1 MYLKS
6 LTLRGFKSFA
16 SSTTMVFEPGITCV
30 VGPNGSGKSNVVD
43 ALAWVMGEQGA
54 KTLRG
59 GKMEDVIFAGTSGR
73 APLGRAEVVLTIDNS
88 DGALPIDYTEVTIS
102 RTMFRSGGSEYAIN
116 GTPARLLDVQELL
129 SDSGI
134 GREMHVIV
142 GQGQLDS
149 ILQATPE
156 IRRGF
161 IEEAAGVLKHRKRK
175 EKAERKLESTA
186 ANLNR
191 LNDLLS
197 EIRRQLKPLGRQAE
211 VARKAAV
218 IQAEVRDA
226 RARLLADELAAA
238 TSSLQSDLAAEAEI
252 KQRRQRLEADLAAA
266 RQAEQLAEAEAQQAL
281 PRLTASQETWY
292 ALAGL
297 AERVSSTATI
307 ASERLRNAQSIT
319 TEERP
324 GRDPEA
330 IEREAAEVRAAEAE
344 LATEVEARAAALAS
358 ATEAR
363 TAAEA
368 AHAEAE
374 RQYSAQQRAI
384 ADRREGLARLT
395 GEVNT
400 LRSRVDAAASEIERL
415 AVARGEAEQ
424 RAVEAKRRF
433 AALETRL
440 AGLSA
445 GESGL
450 DAAYESAE
458 MRVGEAETRL
468 GGLTEALRSAAAER
482 GALAARAEALALGLD
497 QRDGSAALLAAGK
510 QLDGLLGSVA
520 ALIKVGS
527 ADQTAIAAALGAA
540 ADAVAV
546 TGVDAAV
553 RAFDHLKAED
563 LGRAGL
569 LLGGGPSE
577 DVSRWP
583 VLPSGARWAVDA
595 VDCADALRPGLQ
607 RLLFKVAVVADLAA
621 ARTLVDALPEV
632 TAVTADGDLLSAWYA
647 AGGSAAQP
655 SLIEVQA
662 AYDEANDKLAAAQNE
677 AERLRFAVA
686 AAEEELREARE
697 VAEAALA
704 RLHESDA
711 EHAALAEEA
720 AELNQTVRSAQAEA
734 GRLADAATTAA
745 NAREQNL
752 ANLDELEHRLELAEA
767 QTELSEADATER
779 DRCSDVARA
788 ARAAEMEARL
798 ALRTVEERARALA
811 GRAESLSR
819 AAQAE
824 RDARAKAAAR
834 REQLRREAETAAA
847 VLTAAEWLS
856 EQLAASRLLA
866 EAERAAAQQA
876 RTSAEAELSAVR
888 QRGRELAKQ
897 FEGMVDSVHRDE
909 LARAQQQ
916 MKIEALIEKALTELG
931 LESEALLAEYGPDVL
946 VPVLVGPDGAPLTP
960 DDERPEPVPFVR
972 EQQERRL
979 RAAERDLAV
988 LGKVNPLALEEF
1000 EALSERHTF
1009 LAEQLVDLRKTRDD
1023 LIDIINDVDLRVQE
1037 VFAAAYADVEAAFA
1051 DSFARLFPGGEG
1063 RLVLTEP
1070 GEWLTTGVDVEARP
1084 AGKKVKRLSL
1094 LSGGERSLVA
1104 VAFLVALFKARPSPF
1119 YILDEVEAALDDVN
1133 LGRLLEIYQELRKDS
1148 QLLVITHQKRTM
1160 EIADALYG
1168 ITMRADGVTTVISQ
1182 RLRES

>member
-73 APLGRAEVVLTIDNS
+73 APLGRAEVVLTIDNT
-88 DGALPIDYTEVTIS
+88 DQALPIDYTEVTIS

-116 GTPARLLDVQELL
+116 GSPARLLDVQELL

-191 LNDLLS
+191 LSDLLG

-211 VARKAAV
+211 VARKAAG
-218 IQAEVRDA
+218 IQAEARDA
-226 RARLLADELAAA
+226 RARVLADDFTAASQA
-238 TSSLQSDLAAEAEI
+238 LQSDLAAEAEL
-252 KQRRQRLEADLAAA
+252 KQRRLHLE
-266 RQAEQLAEAEAQQAL
+266 EQLAEARKAEQEAESGAQEAL
-281 PRLTASQETWY
+281 PRLTAAQETWY

-297 AERVSSTATI
+297 AERLSSTATI
-307 ASERLRNAQSIT
+307 AAERLRNAESIT

-330 IEREAAEVRAAEAE
+330 IEREAAEVLAAEAE
-344 LATEVEARAAALAS
+344 LGKEVDVLAADLAA

-363 TAAEA
+363 NAAEA
-368 AHAEAE
+368 AQAVAE
-374 RQYSAQQRAI
+374 RQYAAQQRAI

-400 LRSRVDAAASEIERL
+400 LRSRVEAAASEIERL
-415 AVARGEAEQ
+415 GGARAEAEQ
-424 RAVEAKRRF
+424 RGADAKRRF
-433 AALETRL
+433 ASLEIRL

-450 DAAYESAE
+450 DAAYEAAAE
-458 MRVGEAETRL
+458 QVAAAEAEL
-468 GGLTEALRSAAAER
+468 SSLNDALRAATAER
-482 GALAARAEALALGLD
+482 GALAARAEALALGLN
-497 QRDGSAALLAAGK
+497 QRDGGAALLAAGNR
-510 QLDGLLGSVA
+510 LDGLLGSVA
-520 ALIKVGS
+520 ALIKVNPG
-527 ADQTAIAAALGAA
+527 DQVAIAAALGAA

-569 LLGGGPSE
+569 LLGGGPNE
-577 DVSRWP
+577 EAAKWP
-583 VLPSGARWAVDA
+583 KLPAGVRWAIEAIECDPQ
-595 VDCADALRPGLQ
+595 LRAPLQ
-607 RLLFKVAVVADLAA
+607 RLLFKVAVVTDLAV
-621 ARTLVDALPEV
+621 ARKLVDDLPEV
-632 TAVTADGDLLSAWYA
+632 TAVTADGDLLSSWFA
-647 AGGSAAQP
+647 AGGSAGQP
-655 SLIEVQA
+655 SVIEVQA
-662 AYDEANDKLAAAQNE
+662 ALDEATEKLANAQID
-677 AERLRFAVA
+677 AERLRFAVVKA
-686 AAEEELREARE
+686 TDELASAQEK
-697 VAEAALA
+697 AEAALA
-704 RLHESDA
+704 RLNESDA

-720 AELNQTVRSAQAEA
+720 AELNQSVRAAQAEA
-734 GRLADAATTAA
+734 GRLADSAQNAAA
-745 NAREQNL
+745 AREQGL
-752 ANLDELEHRLELAEA
+752 ANLNELERRLELAEA
-767 QTELSEADATER
+767 QTELSEADPTDR
-779 DRCSDVARA
+779 DRSSDLARA
-788 ARAAEMEARL
+788 ARSTEMDARL

-811 GRAESLSR
+811 GRAESLTR
-819 AAQAE
+819 AAHAE

-847 VLTAAEWLS
+847 VQVAAVWLA
-856 EQLAASRLLA
+856 EQLAASRVLA
-866 EAERAAAQQA
+866 ENERTAAQQA
-876 RTSAEAELSAVR
+876 RASAETELSAAR
-888 QRGRELAKQ
+888 QRGRELARQ

-916 MKIEALIEKALTELG
+916 MKIETLAERALTELG
-931 LESEALLAEYGPDVL
+931 LEADALLADYGPEVP
-946 VPVLVGPDGAPLTP
+946 VPVLVGPDGAPLAE
-960 DDERPEPVPFVR
+960 DDERPEPVPYVR
-972 EQQERRL
+972 AEQEKRL
-979 RAAERDLAV
+979 RAAERDLIV

-1023 LIDIINDVDLRVQE
+1023 LTDIINDVDLRVQE

-1051 DSFARLFPGGEG
+1051 ESFARLFPGGEG

-1070 GEWLTTGVDVEARP
+1070 GEWLTTGVEVEARP

-1133 LGRLLEIYQELRKDS
+1133 LGRLLEIYQELRNDS

-1168 ITMRADGVTTVISQ
+1168 VTMRADGVTTVISQ